1 MMMMMPPTPK
11 ILFIEL
17 LPKQKEPAPVPFISL
32 KKKTIYQVTS
42 LEFYSRKFKRIQK
55 RAQRFGIYHCWMI
68 YGDDLG
74 TGAHVSN
81 L

>member
-32 KKKTIYQVTS
+32 KTIYQVTS
-42 LEFYSRKFKRIQK
+42 LEFYSRKFKRIQNAPK
-55 RAQRFGIYHCWMI
+55 DSEYITAG
-68 YGDDLG
+68 
-74 TGAHVSN
+74 
-81 L
+81 

>member
-32 KKKTIYQVTS
+32 KKTIYQVTS
-42 LEFYSRKFKRIQK
+42 LEFYSRKFKGIQN
-55 RAQRFGIYHCWMI
+55 APNDSEYITAG
-68 YGDDLG
+68 
-74 TGAHVSN
+74 
-81 L
+81 